1 MGLVHAE
8 LVLSNARDSKLAPI
22 TVNALVHTG
31 ALHLCIPEHVAL
43 QLSLDEL
50 ERREVTLAD
59 GAKHIVPYVGP
70 IKVQF
75 GNRSCYTGAM
85 MLGDDVLL
93 GAIPMEDMDL
103 VVRPSMRDVIANPQS
118 PNIPASIAKG
128 LSSRHPTTKKI

>member
-22 TVNALVHTG
+22 TVNALVDTG

-128 LSSRHPTTKKI
+128 FMPRNRSTK

>member
-1 MGLVHAE
+1 MGLVFAE

-22 TVNALVHTG
+22 SVNALVDTG
-31 ALHLCIPEHVAL
+31 ALHLCIPQHIAL

-59 GAKHIVPYVGP
+59 GAKHVVPYVGP

-128 LSSRHPTTKKI
+128 MSARNRQAKTV

>member
-1 MGLVHAE
+1 MGLVYAE

-22 TVNALVHTG
+22 SVNALVDTG
-31 ALHLCIPEHVAL
+31 ALHLCIPEHIAL

-93 GAIPMEDMDL
+93 GAIPIEDMDL
-103 VVRPSMRDVIANPQS
+103 VVLPSMRDVIANPQS

-128 LSSRHPTTKKI
+128 FTPRSRMTK